1 MGLLTQI
8 IQERHQKDQME
19 SAAKLDA
26 YRSVISS
33 PDSTPEGKQY
43 ALDQLL
49 QTAKIGGK
57 DRGPVAQM
65 FGHLLGIGHNKQQP
79 GQQAQQAPPPAPAPG
94 PSDAPTSGGGPLVQ
108 RNQPSQ
114 PAAPQ
119 PQQQPQQPAVAPMP
133 TRFFKTSKEI
143 QDEALDYEQKRQ
155 GILLQQ
161 KQQLQQEAEEAKQN
175 LELAKEKAR
184 LNARKITTR
193 GVPATELDPQSN
205 PWDYYDVTYL
215 GDGTKSQV
223 PTKRPAAVE
232 KTYQEAKSYAE
243 THPDVSLKQAY
254 GMIWN
259 GDVDMRSLRKKNVE
273 SEIAN
278 RAEIRARRAAT
289 PIGGAKKGTAATR
302 KESLEALESKELAA
316 AGGDAAQALKNV
328 KGHADKA
335 KEFYGNLYG
344 PLINSLRIQA
354 GKSGLGDEFAAALG
368 GKGTGGSAPKQSGPK
383 KDDTKNYNGYSY
395 KFNGKIWVRQSKV
408 T

>member
-79 GQQAQQAPPPAPAPG
+79 GQPGQQPQQAQPPAPAQG
-94 PSDAPTSGGGPLVQ
+94 PSDAPTPGGGPIVQ
-108 RNQPSQ
+108 RNQPAQ

-119 PQQQPQQPAVAPMP
+119 QQQQPQQPAVAPMP

-161 KQQLQQEAEEAKQN
+161 KQQLQKEAEDARQK
-175 LELAKEKAR
+175 LELAKERAAI
-184 LNARKITTR
+184 NARKTVLRDIPKT
-193 GVPATELDPQSN
+193 AKDPSAN
-205 PWDYYDVTYL
+205 PWDYVTVEHY
-215 GDGTKSQV
+215 GDGTESV
-223 PTKRPAAVE
+223 MPGKRPAFVE
-232 KTYQEAKSYAE
+232 KSYQEAQSYAAS
-243 THPDVSLKQAY
+243 HPDTSIRQAWDKIMS
-254 GMIWN
+254 GS
-259 GDVDMRSLRKKNVE
+259 VDMEALRKKNIE
-273 SEIAN
+273 SELTN
-278 RAEIRARRAAT
+278 RSQIMARRAAT
-289 PIGGAKKGTAATR
+289 PIGGEKTASAR
-302 KESLEALESKELAA
+302 KERLEALESKELAA

-328 KGHADKA
+328 KWHADKA
-335 KEFYGNLYG
+335 KEFYGDLYG

-383 KDDTKNYNGYSY
+383 KDDTKNYN
-395 KFNGKIWVRQSKV
+395 
-408 T
+408 